1 MFEIADL
8 QLSES
13 GGISVM
19 QLNLVSQGPKRA

>member
-1 MFEIADL
+1 L

-13 GGISVM
+13 GDISVM